1 MRNKRRVIACL
12 NIDVLGDNFECE
24 ASQTNIEQTAENTYQ
39 ENCLYFSRRSL
50 RIQLRGRKKKKNFR
64 WMPLLSSL
72 PALWHF
78 QQQVPFAV
86 LLESLFSSWSCRNSC
101 CPANCSWRDCYAV
114 LCKLKNRAASR
125 CPFSCSSCPHRSSS
139 SPSRCGHYSVLMTL
153 IS

>member
-24 ASQTNIEQTAENTYQ
+24 ASQTNIGQTAENTKRIVFIFRVGHCAF
-39 ENCLYFSRRSL
+39 NWGGKIRR
-50 RIQLRGRKKKKNFR
+50 IFVG
-64 WMPLLSSL
+64 MPLLSSL

-139 SPSRCGHYSVLMTL
+139 SPSRCVHYSVLMTL

>member
-24 ASQTNIEQTAENTYQ
+24 ASQTNIEQTAENTKRIVFIFRVGHCAFNWGG
-39 ENCLYFSRRSL
+39 ERR
-50 RIQLRGRKKKKNFR
+50 RRTFVG
-64 WMPLLSSL
+64 MPLLSSL

-86 LLESLFSSWSCRNSC
+86 LLESLFSSWSWSC

-139 SPSRCGHYSVLMTL
+139 SSSRCGHYSVLMTL